1 MNRRIRRIC
10 TAFAAILALLM
21 SQLAVS
27 AHVCEM
33 AGMADVAVR
42 LTQPSPGGCP
52 ELNTPNLC
60 DQHCQFGQ
68 SAVDQGK
75 PVPSLDLTS
84 GPALHI
90 QQPYPSPILAK
101 RSPREMPLPP
111 EPPPAIRFSVLR
123 I

>member
-1 MNRRIRRIC
+1 MNRRIRHIF

-33 AGMADVAVR
+33 AGMAVTVTEPA
-42 LTQPSPGGCP
+42 PNGCP
-52 ELNTPNLC
+52 DLNTPNLC

-75 PVPSLDLTS
+75 PLPSLDVTS

-90 QQPYPSPILAK
+90 QQPYPFPILAK
-101 RSPREMPLPP
+101 RSPRETPLPP

>member
-1 MNRRIRRIC
+1 MNRRIRRIF
-10 TAFAAILALLM
+10 TAIAAILALLM

-33 AGMADVAVR
+33 VGMAVTV
-42 LTQPSPGGCP
+42 TQPAPDGCP
-52 ELNTPNLC
+52 DLNTANLC
-60 DQHCQFGQ
+60 DQHCQFGH

-101 RSPREMPLPP
+101 HSPRETPLPP